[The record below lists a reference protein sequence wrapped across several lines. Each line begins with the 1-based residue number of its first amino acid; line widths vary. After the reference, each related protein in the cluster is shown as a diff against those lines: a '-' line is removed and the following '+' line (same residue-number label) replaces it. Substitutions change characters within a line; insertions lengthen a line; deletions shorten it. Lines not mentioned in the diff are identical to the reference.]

1 MEKNVKIIIGIVI
14 SLIGIIVLGSDYYL
28 SLKHEVF
35 DDMNK
40 KYYEQ
45 NVVVD
50 DLPDEIDDDQINSG
64 DISEVDDKP
73 QNDQKENQGNEN
85 NNTTTTTKPVIK
97 DNYIGYLRIPKI
109 ELNRGFYG
117 INSKLNDVSKN
128 IYVHPA
134 STFPVRGNAN

>member
-50 DLPDEIDDDQINSG
+50 DLTKKIKTLDGVFNL
-64 DISEVDDKP
+64 VDAATNK
-73 QNDQKENQGNEN
+73 
-85 NNTTTTTKPVIK
+85 V
-97 DNYIGYLRIPKI
+97 GYLTSKVIDGVMSVVNKI
-109 ELNRGFYG
+109 IGLRKRKEEDDFYE
-117 INSKLNDVSKN
+117 
-128 IYVHPA
+128 
-134 STFPVRGNAN
+134 

>member
-64 DISEVDDKP
+64 DISENDDKP

-97 DNYIGYLRIPKI
+97 DNYI
-109 ELNRGFYG
+109 
-117 INSKLNDVSKN
+117 V
-128 IYVHPA
+128 
-134 STFPVRGNAN
+134 

>member
-1 MEKNVKIIIGIVI
+1 
-14 SLIGIIVLGSDYYL
+14 
-28 SLKHEVF
+28 
-35 DDMNK
+35 MNK

-64 DISEVDDKP
+64 DISE
-73 QNDQKENQGNEN
+73 N
-85 NNTTTTTKPVIK
+85 NNPITTTKPVIK
-97 DNYIGYLRIPKI
+97 DNYIGYLKIPKI

-128 IYVHPA
+128 IYVHPS
-134 STFPVRGNAN
+134 STFPVRGNANNLILA